1 MTLKEVKKNPLL
13 QFLISIVLYQ
23 CGTIIRIQLDN
34 QLLGNILRIFSFFVL
49 CYSLYYQLSF
59 GKKPKLSFLMVFLLT
74 WNVINIVI
82 SIITGG
88 LNLTRMFGEDS
99 YILNYILPF
108 LLLYNVK
115 YVPIKEIFRAAFI
128 FEIFALI
135 LIILNFQYITM
146 ANNIN
151 LITGTLEE
159 NSRMQSVAQIPVMWS
174 IPATILFLNYQ
185 MVQKKYLIISITAYV
200 LAITFSM
207 AFGRRST
214 SAYGIVFLLVAFGFY
229 IFYSHVSLRKK
240 ILLTSLVVILIV
252 VAIGYVANH
261 FQYLMSRGLEDSR
274 SAVNDAFYK
283 DMNITDYIFGRG
295 LNGTYYDPMNIFD
308 NIKNQRPGHET
319 GYLNII
325 LHSGLLFLIPYGL
338 LCLYSTIKG
347 FFSSRNLL
355 VKSMAIYIFINSL
368 MLIIGSYPTFSLRFY
383 ILWIGILLC
392 NNAYFR
398 NMDNRMIKK
407 YFGTL

>member
-34 QLLGNILRIFSFFVL
+34 QLLGNILRIISFFVL

-74 WNVINIVI
+74 WNVINIVN
-82 SIITGG
+82 SIITSG

-115 YVPIKEIFRAAFI
+115 YVPIREIFKFAFI
-128 FEIFALI
+128 FEVFALI

-174 IPATILFLNYQ
+174 IPAAILFLNYQ
-185 MVQKKYLIISITAYV
+185 LVQKKYLIISIAAYV
-200 LAITFSM
+200 LAIAFSM

-214 SAYGIVFLLVAFGFY
+214 SAYGIVFLLAAFGFY

-240 ILLTSLVVILIV
+240 MLFTILIV
-252 VAIGYVANH
+252 LLITIAIGYVASH
-261 FQYLMSRGLEDSR
+261 FQFLMSRGLEDSR

-283 DMNITDYIFGRG
+283 DMDMTDYI
-295 LNGTYYDPMNIFD
+295 LEED
-308 NIKNQRPGHET
+308 
-319 GYLNII
+319 
-325 LHSGLLFLIPYGL
+325 
-338 LCLYSTIKG
+338 
-347 FFSSRNLL
+347 
-355 VKSMAIYIFINSL
+355 
-368 MLIIGSYPTFSLRFY
+368 
-383 ILWIGILLC
+383 
-392 NNAYFR
+392 
-398 NMDNRMIKK
+398 
-407 YFGTL
+407 